1 MGDLSA
7 AALLGLSAFASA
19 TLLPGSSEAML
30 LALLASGKA
39 AGPLVMV
46 ATIGNLAGSLVN
58 WALGRFLIRFRDRRW
73 FPVSDEALERAQRGY
88 RRWGLWSLL
97 FAWVPVV
104 GDPLTVAAGA
114 LKVGFWPFLFLVGI
128 GKAARY
134 MVLAAGFAALGG

>member
-1 MGDLSA
+1 MHDLPA
-7 AALLGLSAFASA
+7 AALLALSAFASA
-19 TLLPGSSEAML
+19 TLLPGSSEALLLTL
-30 LALLASGKA
+30 LAAGHA
-39 AGPLVMV
+39 AGPLVAA
-46 ATIGNLAGSLVN
+46 ATAGNLAGSLVN

-73 FPVSDEALERAQRGY
+73 FPVSEAALERAQRGY

-114 LKVGFWPFLFLVGI
+114 LKVGFWPFLILVVI

-134 MVLAAGFAALGG
+134 ALLAAGFAAVAG